1 MNTMT
6 FKGALVGL
14 TLSLGIAQAYGAQ
27 TKRIDVMLI
36 GGAIM
41 SSTLAVWLSELEPGW
56 VFLILSKA

>member
-27 TKRIDVMLI
+27 TKRVDVMLI
-36 GGAIM
+36 GGGIM
-41 SSTLAVWLSELEPGW
+41 S
-56 VFLILSKA
+56 